1 MAKVRRTREERK
13 QDRSERREGRKR
25 LNIVNNKIGDVT
37 VAKEGT
43 RKGQLESKPVLSE
56 SQQSDVNKAINAAK
70 SMYQDIGIYDE
81 NDFLW
86 NKMKSAANPTEV
98 FKLAQRNV
106 YYDAYGKGRDREKID
121 MTNAKGFGGLP
132 LGHKLA
138 IYFNEAIPGYGDN
151 IVNEK
156 IKEPVRPEFNRV
168 ATPSLKPLPASNL
181 EYSFPE
187 ETPVSPYNSNQLTEL
202 MSKDKSRKQERELRR
217 DERRSERY
225 NDKRERLLGKV
236 NARIEE
242 SEGRTPSVPTGV
254 VDPGV
259 KGKSITTVMKSDGPS
274 IEAYSNTASQEE
286 VDKAM
291 RTQIDYKINQGEV
304 LNGVIQSQANAI
316 PTAGIQLASAVAN
329 NPDATLT
336 DLNKVTD
343 GAKAV
348 NDVQSQQDAAIANQA
363 VATNNAVSE
372 TPKSEMPA
380 VGAEVAANEVANA
393 EQGGIPS
400 MPIKPAQTIDNA
412 GTQPSERIGGDGS
425 TALNQMQGGAATF
438 DQGLTRQKVQDQV
451 TSGALQGLSSS
462 PVVAI
467 EKLGIQDYFPN
478 AGESINVGSYSGKYI
493 GNTTIFAA
501 PGARVPFGLYD
512 ARMRALKEA
521 AVEKQK
527 SIDKILTAPETSAQY
542 QQQFNANF
550 FGENGVQRFIDKH
563 GNNPDAILN
572 DPEFREWM
580 ADKQAKARDITQAV
594 SVAKATLDEY
604 AKTGSYIP
612 DKVRDVSMK
621 LLYGQADEFEKY
633 LNGTGSLSKVVE
645 DNLVYMNIFPQV
657 QEYAKTALSPDRLTQ
672 SPINMKTGGK
682 YDSETFNKER
692 NEFMSRVM
700 DGSVQQGTDVYASGI
715 AKYFTGDY
723 ESAIRSIA
731 AGQNA
736 SEEQVEE
743 AIKMFTGMIPKE
755 SIIFDYTNIK
765 TDELGWARLREATRQ
780 YEETK
785 QANSFWGQISAM
797 QSDQVNKGT
806 GKSAYQDY
814 ADIANLS
821 GTALIKAMENHQRTY
836 GAGASMPGAKIK
848 KDDKNNTFVTVI
860 PANQDGKL
868 KTVANTSEKI
878 FAVEVYDKSTGNWV
892 KKNLTAQEI
901 GSSGKRVK
909 VQGQELSSEDK
920 SVYSAAAE
928 SMWVRDVEYEV
939 KEAFTDKNGNH
950 QYVKTDGSNLKS
962 FNASN
967 QKYQY
972 VVPVQKAF
980 TREVKFDDV
989 TMKTYYVDRPLPGF
1003 TQGNAANVRNEAD
1016 AMWMDVESGIGAK
1029 NAAQTGGTTSTVTV
1043 NSGSSSST
1051 EF

>member
-1 MAKVRRTREERK
+1 MARERRTKEERQQARQVARK
-13 QDRSERREGRKR
+13 ERIE
-25 LNIVNNKIGDVT
+25 
-37 VAKEGT
+37 
-43 RKGQLESKPVLSE
+43 
-56 SQQSDVNKAINAAK
+56 
-70 SMYQDIGIYDE
+70 
-81 NDFLW
+81 F
-86 NKMKSAANPTEV
+86 
-98 FKLAQRNV
+98 
-106 YYDAYGKGRDREKID
+106 REKPKD
-121 MTNAKGFGGLP
+121 FRQDVKSS
-132 LGHKLA
+132 
-138 IYFNEAIPGYGDN
+138 
-151 IVNEK
+151 EK
-156 IKEPVRPEFNRV
+156 YNR
-168 ATPSLKPLPASNL
+168 
-181 EYSFPE
+181 
-187 ETPVSPYNSNQLTEL
+187 
-202 MSKDKSRKQERELRR
+202 
-217 DERRSERY
+217 
-225 NDKRERLLGKV
+225 KRERLLGKV

-259 KGKSITTVMKSDGPS
+259 KGKSITTVMKGTTTDRGNDGRLYTNPAYV
-274 IEAYSNTASQEE
+274 EAYSNTASQEE
-286 VDKAM
+286 VGNAV
-291 RTQIDYKINQGEV
+291 RTQIDYKISKGEID
-304 LNGVIQSQANAI
+304 NANIRSQANSI
-316 PTAGIQLASAVAN
+316 PTAGMQLAAAVAN
-329 NPDATLT
+329 DPNATLT
-336 DLNKVTD
+336 DLDKLPQATT
-343 GAKAV
+343 AV

-363 VATNNAVSE
+363 VETNNAVSE

-393 EQGGIPS
+393 EQG
-400 MPIKPAQTIDNA
+400 

-462 PVVAI
+462 PIVAI

-527 SIDKILTAPETSAQY
+527 SIDAILTAPETSAQY

-682 YDSETFNKER
+682 YESATFNKER

-755 SIIFDYTNIK
+755 SIIFDYTSIK
-765 TDELGWARLREATRQ
+765 TDELEWAKHYQHIKEWNKEQ
-780 YEETK
+780 QDEEM
-785 QANSFWGQISAM
+785 SFARTLDGSAGDM
-797 QSDQVNKGT
+797 VNPKT
-806 GKSAYQDY
+806 GKTFNQEISDLAKSG
-814 ADIANLS
+814 LT
-821 GTALIKAMENHQRTY
+821 GTARQRKLEEIY
-836 GAGASMPGAKIK
+836 GVYTGSMSGS
-848 KDDKNNTFVTVI
+848 TV
-860 PANQDGKL
+860 
-868 KTVANTSEKI
+868 
-878 FAVEVYDKSTGNWV
+878 
-892 KKNLTAQEI
+892 
-901 GSSGKRVK
+901 R
-909 VQGQELSSEDK
+909 
-920 SVYSAAAE
+920 
-928 SMWVRDVEYEV
+928 
-939 KEAFTDKNGNH
+939 TDKNGTIVTTVPLPDIKAVQGDPQKRTYAVTYKDMDGKQVKRNLTAADIARVAPNVKLYIGGKAIENNSDFATIMEKPVSSEQRKAFYDRNNKL
-950 QYVKTDGSNLKS
+950 QYLTADNVEEYDKAPAGRKMTFETERLQTYIVKTGEDAEGNT
-962 FNASN
+962 
-967 QKYQY
+967 YQY
-972 VVPVQKAF
+972 YEPISGQVDGNVYNISNPSGQQL
-980 TREVKFDDV
+980 FDDRV
-989 TMKTYYVDRPLPGF
+989 GYTPPKAAEA
-1003 TQGNAANVRNEAD
+1003 QG
-1016 AMWMDVESGIGAK
+1016 GG
-1029 NAAQTGGTTSTVTV
+1029 QTTIS
-1043 NSGSSSST
+1043 SGST
-1051 EF
+1051 RPQ

>member
-1 MAKVRRTREERK
+1 MARERRTKEERQQARQVARK
-13 QDRSERREGRKR
+13 ERIE
-25 LNIVNNKIGDVT
+25 
-37 VAKEGT
+37 
-43 RKGQLESKPVLSE
+43 
-56 SQQSDVNKAINAAK
+56 
-70 SMYQDIGIYDE
+70 
-81 NDFLW
+81 F
-86 NKMKSAANPTEV
+86 
-98 FKLAQRNV
+98 
-106 YYDAYGKGRDREKID
+106 REKPKD
-121 MTNAKGFGGLP
+121 FRQDVKSS
-132 LGHKLA
+132 
-138 IYFNEAIPGYGDN
+138 
-151 IVNEK
+151 EK
-156 IKEPVRPEFNRV
+156 YNR
-168 ATPSLKPLPASNL
+168 
-181 EYSFPE
+181 
-187 ETPVSPYNSNQLTEL
+187 
-202 MSKDKSRKQERELRR
+202 
-217 DERRSERY
+217 
-225 NDKRERLLGKV
+225 KRERLLGKV

-259 KGKSITTVMKSDGPS
+259 KGKSITTVMKGTTTDRGNDGRLYTNPAYV
-274 IEAYSNTASQEE
+274 EAYSNTASQEE
-286 VDKAM
+286 VGNAV
-291 RTQIDYKINQGEV
+291 RTQIDYKISKGEID
-304 LNGVIQSQANAI
+304 NANIRSQANSI
-316 PTAGIQLASAVAN
+316 PTAGMQLAAAVAN
-329 NPDATLT
+329 DPNATLT
-336 DLNKVTD
+336 DLDKLPQATT
-343 GAKAV
+343 AV

-363 VATNNAVSE
+363 VETNNAVSE

-393 EQGGIPS
+393 EQG
-400 MPIKPAQTIDNA
+400 